1 MENNNPWLR
10 AEIAQWLRE
19 GIINDEQAKVLY
31 ARYPAVVVAHS
42 RGRRLGSHSNSSSAG
57 GGHWGKVIFAAL
69 GVAIFGMGV
78 VLLFAYNWGE
88 MHRYLKLAVIGLS
101 ILLAHG
107 VGMAMFRVDG
117 PRRRVGESLHLLG
130 TLLFG
135 AGIWLVAQIYHFD
148 AHYPDGFLL
157 WCLAAMSMAWALPSA
172 AQGILAA
179 VLLLLWSGLETFEFQ
194 QAMPQASWILLL
206 GLLPLAWWQRSSSLL
221 AVVLVSLPLAYIVG
235 VWTFGEQFLAPVLLL
250 LTASYF
256 AFARLSNSLGNPAA
270 ESVFNDVGVVL
281 WLLLIFIGTF
291 IGLPSQAG
299 MSAVPGFG
307 LLQLLFPLLLA
318 TGLWLWVLI
327 SANSRPQGV
336 EAWLESG
343 LVLAVLIVVV
353 VPAMFGA
360 NVVGVGR
367 LVFNLVFL
375 TYSLLY
381 VYRGTEHGRGKI
393 LALGCVMIS
402 VLALARFTDLFYSL
416 LARSS
421 VFLILGGVLFVIGQR
436 YAKQNTRRILEKP
449 RA

>member
-31 ARYPAVVVAHS
+31 ARYPAVVYP
-42 RGRRLGSHSNSSSAG
+42 GRTSGGARSVGAG
-57 GGHWGKVIFAAL
+57 GNWGKVIFAAL
-69 GVAIFGMGV
+69 GVAVFGMGV

-107 VGMAMFRVDG
+107 VGMAMFRSDG

-130 TLLFG
+130 TILFG

-179 VLLLLWSGLETFEFQ
+179 VLLLLWCGLETFEFQ

-206 GLLPLAWWQRSSSLL
+206 GLLPLAWWQRSASLL
-221 AVVLVSLPLAYIVG
+221 TVVLVSLPLAYIVG
-235 VWTFGEQFLAPVLLL
+235 VWTYGEQFLAPLLL
-250 LTASYF
+250 LLCVSYF
-256 AFARLSNSLGNPAA
+256 AFARLSHSLANPAA
-270 ESVFNDVGVVL
+270 GSVFRSVGIVL
-281 WLLLIFIGTF
+281 WLPLIFIGTF
-291 IGLPSQAG
+291 IGLPSQTG

-318 TGLWLWVLI
+318 IGLWLWVLI
-327 SANSRPQGV
+327 SAKSRPQGV

-343 LVLAVLIVVV
+343 LALAVLMIAVL
-353 VPAMFGA
+353 PAMFGG
-360 NVVGVGR
+360 NMEGVGR
-367 LVFNLVFL
+367 LIFNLVFL
-375 TYSLLY
+375 IYSLLY
-381 VYRGTEHGRGKI
+381 VYRGTEYGRGKI

-402 VLALARFTDLFYSL
+402 VLALARFTDLFHSL

-421 VFLILGGVLFVIGQR
+421 VFLILGVVLFVIGQR
-436 YAKQNTRRILEKP
+436 YAKQNTRRKLEKP